1 VVVYPKEWFQLVI
14 IWDIIPKASIIT
26 LKGAGKVFFGE
37 SEHTLDDKNRVS
49 LPIRHREELGET
61 VMIGRGTRG
70 QINVLPVGLW
80 KEMVDRA
87 QQASQDRGDIDDTV
101 RFLFSYNEAE
111 LDRQGRMV
119 IPALLRRHAE
129 LFDDMVVLGSGDRV
143 EIWSR
148 EKWQERAARIVNAK
162 LAQET
167 GDDRFKLQALGLNL

>member
-1 VVVYPKEWFQLVI
+1 
-14 IWDIIPKASIIT
+14 
-26 LKGAGKVFFGE
+26 
-37 SEHTLDDKNRVS
+37 
-49 LPIRHREELGET
+49 
-61 VMIGRGTRG
+61 
-70 QINVLPVGLW
+70 
-80 KEMVDRA
+80 
-87 QQASQDRGDIDDTV
+87 V

-148 EKWQERAARIVNAK
+148 EKWQDRAAKIVNAK

-167 GDDRFKLQALGLNL
+167 GDDPLKLRTLGLNL

>member
-1 VVVYPKEWFQLVI
+1 
-14 IWDIIPKASIIT
+14 
-26 LKGAGKVFFGE
+26 VFFGE

-49 LPIRHREELGET
+49 LPIRHREALGEA
-61 VMIGRGTRG
+61 VMIGRGSRG
-70 QINVLPVGLW
+70 QINVLPVDLW

-119 IPALLRRHAE
+119 IPAYLRRHAE
-129 LFDDMVVLGSGDRV
+129 LFDDVVVLGNGDRV

-148 EKWQERAARIVNAK
+148 AKWQERAARIVNAR

-167 GDDRFKLQALGLNL
+167 GDDPTRLRALALNL

>member
-1 VVVYPKEWFQLVI
+1 
-14 IWDIIPKASIIT
+14 
-26 LKGAGKVFFGE
+26 VFFGE

-70 QINVLPVGLW
+70 QINVLPVDLW

-87 QQASQDRGDIDDTV
+87 QQASQDRSDIDDTV

-129 LFDDMVVLGSGDRV
+129 LFDDVVVLGSGDRV

-148 EKWQERAARIVNAK
+148 EKWQDRAAKIVNAK

-167 GDDRFKLQALGLNL
+167 GDDPMKLRALALNL

>member
-1 VVVYPKEWFQLVI
+1 M
-14 IWDIIPKASIIT
+14 IPKWSDVA
-26 LKGAGKVFFGE
+26 LKGAEKVFFGE

-87 QQASQDRGDIDDTV
+87 QQASQDRSDIDDTV

-148 EKWQERAARIVNAK
+148 EKWQDRAAKIVNAK

-167 GDDRFKLQALGLNL
+167 GDDRLKLQALGLNL